1 MIPTSRPS
9 LAADLKF
16 LTRAIFAPVRTFEES
31 LLFLRT
37 TILLFFILVPVA
49 DVLGAQSY
57 GYHCFKLY
65 GDFIGY
71 SVLSFATYRYRSMLF
86 AILLILAEVTDL
98 SLISNSLLDLSLSN
112 IVSIPLDTIPGK
124 LTQMRVSVYGRTA
137 SGEERLIHEEYTLGV
152 KGEEWYIPED
162 IVRVTSIA
170 FGNVASGI
178 PLPEYGSLGDL

>member
-57 GYHCFKLY
+57 GYHGFKLY

-98 SLISNSLLDLSLSN
+98 YLMSQKMKIGLVSWPFLIPCYLLLRILYLTYRYRILS
-112 IVSIPLDTIPGK
+112 
-124 LTQMRVSVYGRTA
+124 A
-137 SGEERLIHEEYTLGV
+137 SH
-152 KGEEWYIPED
+152 
-162 IVRVTSIA
+162 
-170 FGNVASGI
+170 
-178 PLPEYGSLGDL
+178 